1 MIGKKVKIKDQIGT
15 VSDIYKTFRDSI
27 VVIVDLEN
35 GEKVKAFAQDVEIV
49 QDQEEKKTK
58 SVDEITITREEFRDK
73 AIDLAVKE
81 CTKTKTPL
89 IGVVFSILLSKL
101 EGILFGEPEND

>member
-15 VSDIYKTFRDSI
+15 VSDMYKTPCGSK
-27 VVIVDLEN
+27 VVIIDLKN

-49 QDQEEKKTK
+49 QDQEEKKAEN
-58 SVDEITITREEFRDK
+58 VGEITITREEFRDK
-73 AIDLAVKE
+73 AIDLVVRE
-81 CTKTKTPL
+81 CAKMKNPL
-89 IGVVFSILLSKL
+89 IGVAFTILLSKL